1 MDALT
6 ILLIFGGGIALTL
19 LIVGIWLARKE
30 KEDVKYPTAEK
41 PHKKWPLWLGL
52 LIAVIVVSCFCLAVN
67 IIQTNNNHPDIV
79 TLAEFNRIQT
89 GMSYSQVVGIIGAP
103 GTEISRSEI
112 GGYLTIMYQW
122 QNEISLGNMNAMFQ
136 NGALVSKAQFGLK

>member
-1 MDALT
+1 
-6 ILLIFGGGIALTL
+6 
-19 LIVGIWLARKE
+19 
-30 KEDVKYPTAEK
+30 
-41 PHKKWPLWLGL
+41 
-52 LIAVIVVSCFCLAVN
+52 VN